1 MDFVR
6 DDLKQKKKRKRLS
19 YSAGAAGVV
28 LALVIFLVMLE
39 PAAPSVERAALYI
52 DTVERGEMLLQ
63 VRGPGVLVPSEIR
76 WIAAAS
82 EARVD
87 RVDNVVPG

>member
-1 MDFVR
+1 
-6 DDLKQKKKRKRLS
+6 
-19 YSAGAAGVV
+19 
-28 LALVIFLVMLE
+28 
-39 PAAPSVERAALYI
+39 
-52 DTVERGEMLLQ
+52 MLLQ

-87 RVDNVVPG
+87 RVLVKPGEKVVTLDAFRKK